1 MATPLG
7 HIGFAAMPEA
17 KEPAVVAAM
26 KDAMRE
32 RKIYFVPG
40 ADMSQDY
47 TAEEFEQRAKLIEA
61 GPSGFLV
68 WEPGA
73 GATLGPKTLGTE
85 LMLNLLE
92 SMIVAFVIARVTAG
106 YLTRVFLCALIGLS
120 ATLTVDGSYWNWY
133 HFPTD
138 YFVAQIAHNT
148 IGALLAGLAI
158 AKIAVRRG

>member
-1 MATPLG
+1 
-7 HIGFAAMPEA
+7 
-17 KEPAVVAAM
+17 
-26 KDAMRE
+26 
-32 RKIYFVPG
+32 
-40 ADMSQDY
+40 
-47 TAEEFEQRAKLIEA
+47 
-61 GPSGFLV
+61 
-68 WEPGA
+68 
-73 GATLGPKTLGTE
+73 
-85 LMLNLLE
+85 MLNLLE